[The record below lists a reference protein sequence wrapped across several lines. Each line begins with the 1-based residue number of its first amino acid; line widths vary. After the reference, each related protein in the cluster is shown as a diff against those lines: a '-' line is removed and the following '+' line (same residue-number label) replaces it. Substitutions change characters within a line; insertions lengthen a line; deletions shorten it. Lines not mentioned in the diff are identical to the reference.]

1 MQQKL
6 EMSVSYKNV
15 RNERQ
20 WKATSGLSKED
31 FFSLCTAFEKAYET
45 LHGVSLVKGAEN
57 LDQEL
62 ALSSYE
68 DCLYFV
74 LFQLKNGLTN
84 DCLGVLF
91 SMDGSSASRN
101 FRKYLDVLEVALRIE
116 NALPKRNFRNVEEFN
131 EYLKNEKDVTIDVTE
146 YRRERPADKEKQ
158 KDYYSGKK
166 KPIRKNR

>member
-1 MQQKL
+1 
-6 EMSVSYKNV
+6 MSVSYKNV

-20 WKATSGLSKED
+20 WKATTGLSQQD
-31 FFSLCTAFEKAYET
+31 FFSLTAAFEKAYEM
-45 LHGVSLVKGAEN
+45 LHEVSLVKGAEN

-91 SMDGSSASRN
+91 SMDGSSACRN
-101 FRKYLDVLEVALRIE
+101 FRKYLEVLELALRIE
-116 NALPKRNFRNVEEFN
+116 NALPKRSFQSVEEFK
-131 EYLKNEKDVTIDVTE
+131 EYLKGEKDVTLDVTE
-146 YRRERPADKEKQ
+146 YRRQRPSDKEKQ

-166 KPIRKNR
+166 KSIRKNP